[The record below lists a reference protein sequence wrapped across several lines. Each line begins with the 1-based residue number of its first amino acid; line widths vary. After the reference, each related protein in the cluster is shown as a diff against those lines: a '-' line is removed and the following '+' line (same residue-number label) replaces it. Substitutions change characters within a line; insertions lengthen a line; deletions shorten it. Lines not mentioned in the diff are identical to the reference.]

1 MGRDR
6 AAAIDLGS
14 NTFHLVI
21 FEKKDEKIIEIYRKR
36 HHVFLSR
43 GGVGIIQEESMASAK
58 KAIVDFKST
67 LREIPCDQVGIIGT
81 AALRKA
87 SNGSELKEF
96 IENEL
101 AHAVHI
107 ISGERE
113 AELISKGVLWELS
126 ERANDG
132 IIMDIGGGSV
142 EFIFIKNGQVTWLK
156 SFQLGVGILHS
167 EYPHEEPIDS
177 KTVEKIKHYILKNI
191 EELLDYAAVNNTSH
205 LIGCSGSFELI
216 PAIKEG
222 QYPPTQGFAQINIED
237 FHHIKN
243 RLFSS
248 DLQERKN
255 INGLPPVR
263 AELVVVAFILM
274 DFIIEKLGITE
285 ISISK
290 YAVKEGLIS
299 EMLA

>member
-1 MGRDR
+1 VENKK

-21 FEKKDEKIIEIYRKR
+21 FEKKDGRITELYRKR
-36 HHVFLSR
+36 HHVFLSK
-43 GGVGIIQEESMASAK
+43 GGVKTILDESLAKAKSA
-58 KAIVDFKST
+58 ILDFKSA
-67 LREIPCDQVGIIGT
+67 LQLIPCDHVGIIGT

-87 SNGSELKEF
+87 SNGGELKTYIESEL
-96 IENEL
+96 NTP
-101 AHAVHI
+101 VQV

-113 AELISKGVLWELS
+113 AELISKGVLWELK
-126 ERANDG
+126 ERAQNG

-142 EFIFIKNGQVTWLK
+142 EFIHLLNGQVKWLQ
-156 SFQLGVGILHS
+156 SFPLGVGILHS
-167 EYPHEEPIDS
+167 TFPHEEPIQLQ
-177 KTVEKIKHYILKNI
+177 TVNSIKEFIVQNAQ
-191 EELLDYAAVNNTSH
+191 ELLRHVQENDINH

-216 PAIKEG
+216 PAISQGK
-222 QYPPTQGFAQINIED
+222 YPPAESFENIQLED
-237 FHHIKN
+237 F
-243 RLFSS
+243 FSIRDQIFNC
-248 DLQERKN
+248 DLEERKN
-255 INGLPPVR
+255 IPGLPPVR

-299 EMLA
+299 ELLI